1 MYIEQR
7 RRRWYALH
15 DIPKDAQEPLGKKRF
30 FASLKTED
38 RKEAERRAALL
49 EQKWLLQI
57 ETARSNSTDA
67 VERDALYWREQ
78 FLSAKPEEKHAIE
91 WFISDKAD
99 EYRFDAKIMDPEH
112 PDFED
117 QEEVKDSRRFYGI
130 AMGQLVRTDEK
141 IEEWLATRSS
151 LQEKTINMYRSDLQ
165 NFAAAFTYVND
176 IERRSVTAWYQ
187 GRLAEG
193 LKPKTMQRIVG
204 AVRGYWGYLQDIE
217 LASAEKD
224 PFESLSTKN
233 KSRRSSDKPRQP
245 FSPSEVSRLLDAAV
259 HKGDDSLADLIRLAM
274 WTGCRIES
282 LCSLKL
288 EHVADDHI
296 QITEDKTNAGRRKVP
311 VHPKLKPALD
321 RLTQSSTDGYVLSNL
336 TANKYGDRSNAIGKR
351 FGNLKR
357 KLGFGPEHVFH
368 SIRKTVITQLEQA
381 GVPENVTADI
391 VGHEKKTIT
400 YGLYS
405 GGNSLS
411 TLAEATAKL
420 AYPEKAATR

>member
-1 MYIEQR
+1 
-7 RRRWYALH
+7 
-15 DIPKDAQEPLGKKRF
+15 
-30 FASLKTED
+30 
-38 RKEAERRAALL
+38 
-49 EQKWLLQI
+49 
-57 ETARSNSTDA
+57 
-67 VERDALYWREQ
+67 
-78 FLSAKPEEKHAIE
+78 LSAKPEEKHAIE